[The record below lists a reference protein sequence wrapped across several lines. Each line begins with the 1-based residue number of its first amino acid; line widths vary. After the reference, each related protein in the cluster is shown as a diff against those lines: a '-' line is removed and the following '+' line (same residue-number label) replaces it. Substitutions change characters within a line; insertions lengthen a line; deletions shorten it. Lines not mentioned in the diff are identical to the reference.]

1 MKTLSAMLAAT
12 ALVLVGCSLSAPPP
26 TSPVAHQVTADK
38 TDVSAETEALV
49 GLAPAPSVV
58 SEDTPVSPGS
68 PVNFVALT
76 PIPMA
81 LIWYGRTDLD
91 DVPVT
96 LSKAGTA
103 SRMDFEVPVL
113 GITCDGLLRF
123 DGTDG
128 YGDWEIFCSDTS
140 EAAGILVPVV
150 GQPTINGQGIDRFN
164 RSVIFSIPLQ
174 N

>member
-1 MKTLSAMLAAT
+1 MFPALFAAT
-12 ALVLVGCSLSAPPP
+12 SLVLAGCSLSAPPP
-26 TSPVAHQVTADK
+26 TSPSQHQVTNNT
-38 TDVSAETEALV
+38 TDGSAEAEKAV
-49 GLAPAPSVV
+49 GLAPAPTVI
-58 SEDTPVSPGS
+58 SEDFSVSPGS

-81 LIWYGRTDLD
+81 FIWYGRTDLD

-96 LSKAGTA
+96 LSKVGTA
-103 SRMDFEVPVL
+103 SRLDFDVPEL

-123 DGTDG
+123 DGTEG

-140 EAAGILVPVV
+140 EAAGILVPVA

-164 RSVIFSIPLQ
+164 RSVIFSIPLR

>member
-1 MKTLSAMLAAT
+1 MKALPAILAFSAMVLA
-12 ALVLVGCSLSAPPP
+12 GCSLNAPPP
-26 TSPVAHQVTADK
+26 TSPTQRQVTSDK
-38 TDVSAETEALV
+38 TSTSVETEKAV

-58 SEDTPVSPGS
+58 SEESSVSPGS

-103 SRMDFEVPVL
+103 SRMEFEIPEL
-113 GITCDGLLRF
+113 DISCDGLLRF
-123 DGTDG
+123 DGTEG
-128 YGDWEIFCSDTS
+128 YGDWEVFCSDTS

-150 GQPTINGQGIDRFN
+150 GQQAINGQGIDRFN